1 VHRKRRSTI
10 HAAEHTRDGR
20 TSWLWANL
28 TLTPFYVWG
37 IRLRQTLK
45 DYSSFY
51 KKTRRRV
58 TRNSGAVVA
67 RGLSLYD

>member
-1 VHRKRRSTI
+1 MLPGTRGTGGRR
-10 HAAEHTRDGR
+10 GFGQ
-20 TSWLWANL
+20 TSPLPL
-28 TLTPFYVWG
+28 FWG